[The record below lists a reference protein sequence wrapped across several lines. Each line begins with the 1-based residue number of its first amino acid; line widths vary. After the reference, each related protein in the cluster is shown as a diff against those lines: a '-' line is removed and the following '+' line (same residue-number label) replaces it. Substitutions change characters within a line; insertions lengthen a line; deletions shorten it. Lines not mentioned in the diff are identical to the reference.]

1 MMLGILSAA
10 WWAAKWTRVGQIAS
24 GPLGTAGMVVIAAV
38 VVVGLVVGGL
48 AWLRWDAARDAR
60 DAAEAQCRQTVLSAN
75 QRVLELQRERDE
87 AATTAAAVERDRWI
101 GELQAARDQLAALE
115 TQIGARKERVV
126 CYPRAVARELNR

>member
-1 MMLGILSAA
+1 MSDETAPIDPWLL
-10 WWAAKWTRVGQIAS
+10 AKLVCPATRT
-24 GPLGTAGMVVIAAV
+24 P
-38 VVVGLVVGGL
+38 
-48 AWLRWDAARDAR
+48 LRWDAARDAR